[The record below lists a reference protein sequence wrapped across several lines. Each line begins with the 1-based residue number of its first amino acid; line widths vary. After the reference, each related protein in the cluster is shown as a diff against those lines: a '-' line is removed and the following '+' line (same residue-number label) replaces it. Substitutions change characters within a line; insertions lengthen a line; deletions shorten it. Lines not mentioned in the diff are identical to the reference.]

1 MTKSKPRVGRPRLA
15 NPSLKTLRN
24 RASAANA
31 NLKRALP
38 QLVTNAKA
46 RNQKRVKN
54 RQRAEKN
61 PPPEVIVRS
70 LLAKHA
76 GKSTWKQ
83 FIDTKQD
90 ISDDQHL
97 GIYRNKVT
105 RLAKSLRANVG
116 GVVFTR
122 RSSRLDPWKAIP
134 LYLQIAN
141 RNHLHHEGTYKRSI
155 NIFIDGCE
163 VACYKPAG
171 VVTLSLTL
179 PTLRVPHQVSA
190 VLHLSLRTHGQPTPP
205 GPQTGQTPATNGT
218 PGTTEHQ
225 HTGHRTTARHTTAP
239 NTPNTTTTTPA
250 QSNT

>member
-76 GKSTWKQ
+76 DVLHVSGVRK
-83 FIDTKQD
+83 FIQTNFW
-90 ISDDQHL
+90 IEFNQHS
-97 GIYRNKVT
+97 
-105 RLAKSLRANVG
+105 ASCDS
-116 GVVFTR
+116 F
-122 RSSRLDPWKAIP
+122 
-134 LYLQIAN
+134 
-141 RNHLHHEGTYKRSI
+141 
-155 NIFIDGCE
+155 
-163 VACYKPAG
+163 
-171 VVTLSLTL
+171 
-179 PTLRVPHQVSA
+179 RVP
-190 VLHLSLRTHGQPTPP
+190 
-205 GPQTGQTPATNGT
+205 
-218 PGTTEHQ
+218 
-225 HTGHRTTARHTTAP
+225 
-239 NTPNTTTTTPA
+239 
-250 QSNT
+250 